1 MPVTNKKN
9 APKRVHLLHSGETTA
24 LLFIFF
30 TLLVTGCGKR
40 ETRVAFG
47 DAHQILY
54 LANGSEPEDL
64 DPQIVTG
71 VTEDNIIRALIEG
84 LVAEDPKDL
93 HPVPGVAE
101 RWEISPDGKIY
112 TFHLRANARWSNG
125 DPVTATDFVRSY
137 KRALTAELANEYA
150 YMFFYVVNAE
160 KFNKKEIT
168 NFDEVGFKAVDDR
181 TLQITLNNS
190 TSYFLSLLNHHS
202 WYPVHIPTV
211 EKFGDPL
218 QRGNR
223 WTRPGNYVS
232 NGPFVLSEWKVNTVI
247 AVKKNPLYWDADTVK
262 LQSIRFYPMERLDT
276 EERAFR
282 SGQVHKTYK
291 LPLTKFD
298 YHRQHNPD
306 SLKQAQYLGTYF
318 YSFNVTNA
326 AFRDKR
332 VRQALAMSI
341 DREALVTTV
350 TRGGEIAAYTFT
362 PPDTAGY
369 TAEAKVS
376 YDIDRAKKLMADA
389 GYPDGKD
396 FPKTE
401 LLYNT
406 LESHKIIAEALQQ
419 MWKKNLG
426 IDITLRN
433 EEWKVY
439 LDSKKRGNF
448 DLFRYGW
455 IADYVDPNAFL
466 DMWLS
471 YSGNNASGWKN
482 PEYDALIAEAGRTLD
497 TAARYKVFQ
506 KAEALLLEEMPVIP
520 IYYYATGYL
529 LRPSVKNWNLTILDH
544 QAYKYVYLDPSA
556 EKN

>member
-1 MPVTNKKN
+1 MRCVSRFSFF
-9 APKRVHLLHSGETTA
+9 AKRSVPTICAWLVFSLA
-24 LLFIFF
+24 F
-30 TLLVTGCGKR
+30 TSCTKR
-40 ETRVAFG
+40 QTRVDFG

-54 LANGSEPEDL
+54 LANGAEPEDL
-64 DPQIVTG
+64 DPHIVTG
-71 VTEDNIIRALIEG
+71 VTEDHIIRALLEG
-84 LVAEDPKDL
+84 LVAEDPVDL

-101 RWEISPDGKIY
+101 RWDISPDGKIY
-112 TFHLRANARWSNG
+112 TFHLRANAKWSNG
-125 DPVTATDFVRSY
+125 DLVTATDFVRSY
-137 KRALTAELANEYA
+137 KRALTPELANEYD

-160 KFNKKEIT
+160 KFHKKEIA
-168 NFDEVGFKAVDDR
+168 NFDEVGFKAIDDR

-202 WYPVHIPTV
+202 WFPVHIPTV
-211 EKFGDPL
+211 EKFGDPYR
-218 QRGNR
+218 RGNR

-232 NGPFVLSEWKVNTVI
+232 NGPFILSEWKVNTVI
-247 AVKKNPLYWDADTVK
+247 AVKKNPLYWDASTVK
-262 LQSIRFYPMERLDT
+262 LEGIRFYPMERLDT

-291 LPLTKFD
+291 LPLTKIA
-298 YHRQHNPD
+298 YHKEHNPNW
-306 SLKQAQYLGTYF
+306 LKQAPYLGTYF
-318 YSFNVTNA
+318 YSLNVTNA

-341 DREALVTTV
+341 DRAAIVKTV
-350 TRGGEIAAYTFT
+350 TRGGEIAAYSFT
-362 PPDTAGY
+362 PPNTVGY
-369 TAEAKVS
+369 TAEAKIS
-376 YDIDRAKKLMADA
+376 YDIERAKKLMAEA
-389 GYPDGKD
+389 GYPDGKG

-426 IDITLRN
+426 IEITLRN

-439 LDSKKRGNF
+439 LDSKKLGKF

-471 YSGNNASGWKN
+471 FSGNNASGWKN
-482 PEYDALIAEAGRTLD
+482 PEYDALIAEAGRTID
-497 TAARYKVFQ
+497 TAARFKVFQ
-506 KAEALLLEEMPVIP
+506 KAEALLLDEMPIVP

-529 LRPSVKNWNLTILDH
+529 LRPSVKNWNLTLLDH
-544 QAYKYVYLDPSA
+544 QPYKYVYLDPTA
-556 EKN
+556 EKRDH

>member
-1 MPVTNKKN
+1 MICAWLVFS
-9 APKRVHLLHSGETTA
+9 L
-24 LLFIFF
+24 I
-30 TLLVTGCGKR
+30 VTGCTKR
-40 ETRVAFG
+40 QTRVDFG
-47 DAHQILY
+47 NAHQILY
-54 LANGSEPEDL
+54 LANGAEPEDL
-64 DPQIVTG
+64 DPHIVTG
-71 VTEDNIIRALIEG
+71 VTEDHILRALLEG
-84 LVAEDPKDL
+84 LVSEDPVDL

-101 RWEISPDGKIY
+101 RWDISPDGKIY
-112 TFHLRANARWSNG
+112 TFHLRANAKWSNG
-125 DPVTATDFVRSY
+125 DPVTATDFIRSY
-137 KRALTAELANEYA
+137 KRALTPELANEYD

-160 KFNKKEIT
+160 NFQKKKIT
-168 NFDEVGFKAVDDR
+168 NFDEVGFKAIDDR
-181 TLQITLNNS
+181 TLQITLNNA

-202 WYPVHIPTV
+202 WFPVHIPTV
-211 EKFGDPL
+211 EKFGNPY

-223 WTRPGNYVS
+223 WTRPENYVS

-247 AVKKNPLYWDADTVK
+247 AVKKNPLYWDANTVK
-262 LQSIRFYPMERLDT
+262 LQGIRFYPIERLDT

-291 LPLTKFD
+291 IPLTKIA
-298 YHRQHNPD
+298 YHKEHNPD
-306 SLKQAQYLGTYF
+306 LLKQAPYLGTYF
-318 YSFNVTNA
+318 YSLNVTNA

-341 DREALVTTV
+341 DREAIVKTV
-350 TRGGEIAAYTFT
+350 TRGGEIAAYSFT
-362 PPDTAGY
+362 PPNTIGY
-369 TAEAKVS
+369 TAEAKIT
-376 YDIDRAKKLMADA
+376 YDIQRAKKLMAEA
-389 GYPDGKD
+389 GYPDGKG

-419 MWKKNLG
+419 MWKNNLG

-439 LDSKKRGNF
+439 LDSKKLGKF

-471 YSGNNASGWKN
+471 FSGNNASGWKN
-482 PEYDALIAEAGRTLD
+482 PEYDALIAEAGRTID
-497 TAARYKVFQ
+497 TAARFKVFQ
-506 KAEALLLEEMPVIP
+506 KAEALLLEEMPIVP

-529 LRPSVKNWNLTILDH
+529 LRPSVNNWNLTLLDH
-544 QAYKYVYLDPSA
+544 QPYKYVYLDPSA
-556 EKN
+556 EKTNH